1 MQKESSDL
9 VATPKGVAS
18 RQYANLTYLRE
29 AAGVSLEQ
37 ISDSTKIGKGFLTAI
52 EEGRFNDLPGGV
64 FTRSYIRQYAAAI
77 GCDAEPILETLAAIS
92 EAPARQVPQRETPNA
107 LVRFFSLG

>member
-1 MQKESSDL
+1 MA
-9 VATPKGVAS
+9 ATSKGVES
-18 RQYANLTYLRE
+18 RQSANLAYLRE

-52 EEGRFNDLPGGV
+52 EEGRFDDLPGGV

-77 GCDAEPILETLAAIS
+77 GCDAGPILDKLSASS

-107 LVRFFSLG
+107 LFRFFSLG